1 MASFRFR
8 GRRQARNR
16 TLLLVALGA
25 IGGLALGVVL
35 ADRTAGLDGLTS
47 RVRNAKRRRRADLD
61 DAESVEPVSDP
72 AGTFAADDIDDEAED
87 SVETFQSAQAE
98 PDDMEIEARVLEVF
112 RHDPTLR
119 GRAIDIGAIGNGV
132 VELTGWVYSAEE
144 LAYALTLARG
154 VPEVVDVMDSLAV
167 RDTGGTRAV
176 SPRSER

>member
-8 GRRQARNR
+8 GRRHARSR

-35 ADRTAGLDGLTS
+35 ADRSGGMEGLAS
-47 RVRNAKRRRRADLD
+47 RVRNARRRRRAEID
-61 DAESVEPVSDP
+61 DAESVESVSDP
-72 AGTFAADDIDDEAED
+72 AEAFAADDIDDEVD
-87 SVETFQSAQAE
+87 DPVELFEGVMADA
-98 PDDMEIEARVLEVF
+98 DDVEIEARVLEVF
-112 RHDPTLR
+112 RNDPTLR
-119 GRAIDIGAIGNGV
+119 GRAIDIGAIGNGI

-167 RDTGGTRAV
+167 RDTDGTRAV
-176 SPRSER
+176 PPRSER

>member
-35 ADRTAGLDGLTS
+35 ADRAGGLDGLTS
-47 RVRNAKRRRRADLD
+47 RVRNARRRRAEID
-61 DAESVEPVSDP
+61 DAESVEAVSDP
-72 AGTFAADDIDDEAED
+72 AEEFADNDIDDGAED
-87 SVETFQSAQAE
+87 SGELFESAPAD
-98 PDDMEIEARVLEVF
+98 PDDVEIEARVLEVF

-154 VPEVVDVMDSLAV
+154 VPAVVDVMDSLAI
-167 RDTGGTRAV
+167 RDTDGTRAV
-176 SPRSER
+176 PPRSER